1 MADDAYSRPPF
12 PRLVALAPY
21 WVENGDGIALRVRY
35 SYFSAWLPAPLR
47 WGPFFAPSRPDFYSG
62 GKARPSQ
69 TVSLE
74 QQEW

>member
-12 PRLVALAPY
+12 PPLVALAPY

-47 WGPFFAPSRPDFYSG
+47 WGPFFCSVATGFLYCLFG
-62 GKARPSQ
+62 WLLLIAR
-69 TVSLE
+69 LAA
-74 QQEW
+74 